1 MIDLV
6 VKWRCSCER
15 CLNLSFWVPWAVCWW
30 KTFPDPDPLTG
41 LSHHQSVWRRRL
53 WTLIALPLWQCH
65 ASWFFRSFCKQPIQR
80 VGFEGFEWLTFNY
93 DFHFSWCII
102 YIYIDLM
109 WNFYVV
115 LPSGYM
121 AVQAPTQISDKCSFS
136 VVATT
141 SLSTQLCML
150 RKLWIFRWF
159 FLVAS
164 KQQRQQGGVSGGD
177 PYITW
182 KCDLT
187 ESKGNINSDTRK
199 RNRAIKRIIHF
210 NIPNKVTQTK
220 KQKRWKTALRQWP
233 SFCM

>member
-102 YIYIDLM
+102 YIYIYWFNVEFLCGLAL
-109 WNFYVV
+109 W
-115 LPSGYM
+115 LHGCSGTHADFWQM
-121 AVQAPTQISDKCSFS
+121 QLLSCGDHQLEHSAVH
-136 VVATT
+136 AT
-141 SLSTQLCML
+141 
-150 RKLWIFRWF
+150 
-159 FLVAS
+159 
-164 KQQRQQGGVSGGD
+164 
-177 PYITW
+177 
-182 KCDLT
+182 
-187 ESKGNINSDTRK
+187 
-199 RNRAIKRIIHF
+199 
-210 NIPNKVTQTK
+210 
-220 KQKRWKTALRQWP
+220 
-233 SFCM
+233 